1 MGKYLA
7 EQYKTVSDEIDNA
20 GISDKLS
27 NMLKNSFE
35 PFIEKFMNALDAK
48 IDQNRQR
55 VAENLWQTGLI
66 RTDYIDRSSVYD
78 AFQNAIVGM

>member
-1 MGKYLA
+1 
-7 EQYKTVSDEIDNA
+7 
-20 GISDKLS
+20 
-27 NMLKNSFE
+27 
-35 PFIEKFMNALDAK
+35 MNALDAK

-78 AFQNAIVGM
+78 AFQKCYCWYVRRGRKMKYEKKISSLCVL

>member
-1 MGKYLA
+1 
-7 EQYKTVSDEIDNA
+7 
-20 GISDKLS
+20 
-27 NMLKNSFE
+27 MLKNSFE

>member
-1 MGKYLA
+1 
-7 EQYKTVSDEIDNA
+7 
-20 GISDKLS
+20 
-27 NMLKNSFE
+27 
-35 PFIEKFMNALDAK
+35 MNALDAK